1 MGSNYDRRS
10 SSSVSRPRG
19 LRDGQFD
26 GDNGLSYEN
35 RPRARRGGDPR
46 NASYVKRM
54 RRLVLGVVT
63 LMLVLV
69 IYVVAMYSP
78 LFEIKSIMASPT
90 AHVSSE
96 TISTLAAV
104 PGGSTL
110 FNVDERGIA
119 ERLAANPWIASVDL
133 SRKFPD
139 QLVITVTERT
149 ARAIV
154 MLSNGTEAWRMASDG
169 CWLEP
174 VAIQE
179 ATSDNG
185 VASPADQARAQAA
198 EEGLV
203 YIEDVSALVK
213 PEAGALCTDTAILGV
228 MTYLDTFTS
237 ALRDQIALAKAAS
250 RESIAVVLANGIEVS
265 LGAPVDISTKEQ
277 VVLGLMDQYPGQIT
291 YINVRV
297 PTSPVWRG
305 LDAQVT
311 GDASGAGTDPVPII
325 GAASSGSQQQED
337 PETGTSGEDPEA
349 STQWGVGTEEGGPG
363 GPLDEGGYYSD
374 SGVWIYAYHDA
385 NGTWINGYYDE
396 DGSWVAIS

>member
-1 MGSNYDRRS
+1 MESNYDRRS
-10 SSSVSRPRG
+10 SSSASRPRVLRGGQQGADG
-19 LRDGQFD
+19 LDD
-26 GDNGLSYEN
+26 YEN
-35 RPRARRGGDPR
+35 RPRVRRNDAR
-46 NASYVKRM
+46 NASYNKRM
-54 RRLVLGVVT
+54 RTLVLSVVT
-63 LMLVLV
+63 LMFVLIV
-69 IYVVAMYSP
+69 YVVVVFSP
-78 LFEIKSIMASPT
+78 LFEIKSIMATPT

-96 TISTLAAV
+96 TISSLAAV

-119 ERLAANPWIASVDL
+119 ERLAANPWIAGVEL
-133 SRKFPD
+133 SRRLPD

-149 ARAIV
+149 ASAIV

-174 VAIQE
+174 LAIQQ

-185 VASPADQARAQAA
+185 VASPTDQARAQAA
-198 EEGLV
+198 SEGLV

-213 PEAGALCTDTAILGV
+213 PEAGVPCTDDAILGV

-237 ALRDQIALAKAAS
+237 ALRDQITLAKASS
-250 RESIAVVLANGIEVS
+250 RESIAVVLSNGVEVS
-265 LGAPVDISTKEQ
+265 LGAPVDIPTKER
-277 VVLGLMDQYPGQIT
+277 VVLGLLEQYPGQIT

-311 GDASGAGTDPVPII
+311 GDPSTVEGAEPVPIISASSVASQEPEPGAEGDGGEGDSSVPWGAGTD
-325 GAASSGSQQQED
+325 
-337 PETGTSGEDPEA
+337 
-349 STQWGVGTEEGGPG
+349 EGGPG

-374 SGVWIYAYHDA
+374 DGTWIYAYHDA
-385 NGTWINGYYDE
+385 DGTWINGYYDA